1 MKFNMDTQHSHSSER
16 RYIDHLKTMIFGT
29 PRKTSECPLKIN
41 QMYFLLK
48 WSPFFRGTT
57 TPSFSLVYPFVN
69 FFWCTGSRSN
79 AILPNDQS
87 KKPLAN
93 DLQLAH
99 PDVKHPR
106 AQSWLVF
113 NDKIGMIVIH
123 GICMYMNMYISMYMD
138 G

>member
-1 MKFNMDTQHSHSSER
+1 MSPENQW
-16 RYIDHLKTMIFGT
+16 LV
-29 PRKTSECPLKIN
+29 

-57 TPSFSLVYPFVN
+57 TRSFSLVYPFVN
-69 FFWCTGSRSN
+69 FFWCTGSRPN